1 MQEKIIW
8 FWIQLKTCLKSP
20 GFYLQ
25 LICMVAVVLLA
36 GSISIPDGKNVNAG
50 IYTPA
55 GGYASEIIGNI
66 QASESVFTFHIY
78 DSREKLDSDVAA
90 GRIECGFVFDE
101 YFDEKFESGNIRKS
115 IEYLC
120 SPNTTK
126 GAVIQESVYAAFL
139 RSYSRIILKLADEQ
153 VFNNSD
159 EARLQEMLEQ
169 NDEYID
175 SSYLFDTNLI
185 KVDCVEYD
193 DGDDETEAVAHDDSV
208 KGIAGLMIF
217 LIMYMYAGK
226 NLTRRGNVKAALKRS
241 DAAWFDFLGITAS
254 GIIPV
259 FIMLVIICY
268 IGFSDGM
275 NGASRQSTGI
285 LCVAVLSA
293 KLVGFILYSALWITC
308 VTRLMKNRMS
318 YYAGIIVIMVFFLML
333 CPVFVDL
340 SQYLPAIRYIR
351 ILVPLSVLY
360 L

>member
-8 FWIQLKTCLKSP
+8 FWMQLKTCLISP

-25 LICMVAVVLLA
+25 HICMVAVVLLA

-50 IYTPA
+50 IYAPA
-55 GGYASEIIGNI
+55 GGYAPEIIENI

-101 YFDEKFESGNIRKS
+101 YFDEKFESGNIRKA

-153 VFNNSD
+153 VFDNSD

-185 KVDCVEYD
+185 KVDCAEYD
-193 DGDDETEAVAHDDSV
+193 AGDDESEVTAHDDSV

-226 NLTRRGNVKAALKRS
+226 NLTRRGNIKAALKRS
-241 DAAWFDFLGITAS
+241 DAVWFDFLGITAS
-254 GIIPV
+254 GIISV
-259 FIMLVIICY
+259 FIMLVIMC
-268 IGFSDGM
+268 FV
-275 NGASRQSTGI
+275 SRHSTGI
-285 LCVAVLSA
+285 WGVAVLSA
-293 KLVGFILYSALWITC
+293 KPVGFILYSALWITC

-351 ILVPLSVLY
+351 ILVPLSL
-360 L
+360 LF

>member
-1 MQEKIIW
+1 M
-8 FWIQLKTCLKSP
+8 
-20 GFYLQ
+20 
-25 LICMVAVVLLA
+25 
-36 GSISIPDGKNVNAG
+36 
-50 IYTPA
+50 
-55 GGYASEIIGNI
+55 
-66 QASESVFTFHIY
+66 
-78 DSREKLDSDVAA
+78 
-90 GRIECGFVFDE
+90 
-101 YFDEKFESGNIRKS
+101 
-115 IEYLC
+115 
-120 SPNTTK
+120 
-126 GAVIQESVYAAFL
+126 YAAFL

-153 VFNNSD
+153 VFDNSD

-185 KVDCVEYD
+185 KVDCAEYD
-193 DGDDETEAVAHDDSV
+193 AGDDESEVTAHDDSV

-226 NLTRRGNVKAALKRS
+226 NLTRRGNIKAALKRS
-241 DAAWFDFLGITAS
+241 DAVWFDFLGITAS
-254 GIIPV
+254 GIISV
-259 FIMLVIICY
+259 FIMLVIMC
-268 IGFSDGM
+268 FV
-275 NGASRQSTGI
+275 SRHSTGI
-285 LCVAVLSA
+285 WGVAVLSA
-293 KLVGFILYSALWITC
+293 KPVGFILYSALWITC

>member
-8 FWIQLKTCLKSP
+8 FWMQLKTCLISP

-50 IYTPA
+50 IYAPA
-55 GGYASEIIGNI
+55 GGYASEIIENI
-66 QASESVFTFHIY
+66 RASESVFTFHIY

-101 YFDEKFESGNIRKS
+101 YFDEKFESGNIRKA

-126 GAVIQESVYAAFL
+126 GAVIQESVYAGFL
-139 RSYSRIILKLADEQ
+139 RSYSRIILEQADGQ
-153 VFNNSD
+153 VFDNSD
-159 EARLQEMLEQ
+159 EARLEKMLEQ
-169 NDEYID
+169 NEEYID

-185 KVDCVEYD
+185 KVDCRDYD
-193 DGDDETEAVAHDDSV
+193 DEDDETEAAANDNSV

-217 LIMYMYAGK
+217 MMMYMYAGK
-226 NLTRRGNVKAALKRS
+226 NLTGRGNVKAALKRS
-241 DAAWFDFLGITAS
+241 DAVWFDFLGITAS
-254 GIIPV
+254 GTIPV
-259 FIMLVIICY
+259 FMMLVIMCCIW
-268 IGFSDGM
+268 FSDGI
-275 NGASRQSTGI
+275 NGVGRQSTGI

>member
-1 MQEKIIW
+1 
-8 FWIQLKTCLKSP
+8 
-20 GFYLQ
+20 
-25 LICMVAVVLLA
+25 MVAVVLLA
-36 GSISIPDGKNVNAG
+36 GSISIPDGKNLNAG
-50 IYTPA
+50 IYAPA
-55 GGYASEIIGNI
+55 GGYAPEIIENI

-101 YFDEKFESGNIRKS
+101 YFDEKFESGNIRKA

-139 RSYSRIILKLADEQ
+139 RSYSRIILEQADGQ
-153 VFNNSD
+153 VFDNSD
-159 EARLQEMLEQ
+159 EARLEKMLEQ
-169 NDEYID
+169 NEEYID

-185 KVDCVEYD
+185 KVDCRDYD
-193 DGDDETEAVAHDDSV
+193 DEDDETEAAANDNSV

-217 LIMYMYAGK
+217 MMMYMYAGK
-226 NLTRRGNVKAALKRS
+226 NLTRRGNIKAALKRS
-241 DAAWFDFLGITAS
+241 DAVWFDFLGITAS

-259 FIMLVIICY
+259 FIMLVIMC
-268 IGFSDGM
+268 FV
-275 NGASRQSTGI
+275 SRHSTGI
-285 LCVAVLSA
+285 WGVAVLSA
-293 KLVGFILYSALWITC
+293 KPVGFILYSALWITC

-318 YYAGIIVIMVFFLML
+318 YYAGVIVIMVFFLML

-351 ILVPLSVLY
+351 ILVPLSL
-360 L
+360 LF

>member
-8 FWIQLKTCLKSP
+8 FWMQLKTCLISP

-25 LICMVAVVLLA
+25 HICMVAVVLLA

-50 IYTPA
+50 IYAPA
-55 GGYASEIIGNI
+55 GGYAPEIIENI

-101 YFDEKFESGNIRKS
+101 YFDEKFESGNIRKA

-153 VFNNSD
+153 VFDNSD

-185 KVDCVEYD
+185 KVDCAEYD
-193 DGDDETEAVAHDDSV
+193 AGDDESEVTAHDDSV

-226 NLTRRGNVKAALKRS
+226 NLTRRGNIKAALKRS
-241 DAAWFDFLGITAS
+241 DAVWFDFLGITAS
-254 GIIPV
+254 GIISV
-259 FIMLVIICY
+259 FIMLVIMC
-268 IGFSDGM
+268 FV
-275 NGASRQSTGI
+275 SRHSTGI
-285 LCVAVLSA
+285 WGVAVLSA
-293 KLVGFILYSALWITC
+293 KPVGFILYSALWITC

>member
-8 FWIQLKTCLKSP
+8 FWMQLKTCLISP

-25 LICMVAVVLLA
+25 HICMVAVVLLA
-36 GSISIPDGKNVNAG
+36 GSISIPDGKNVNSG
-50 IYTPA
+50 IYAPA
-55 GGYASEIIGNI
+55 GGYAPEIIENI

-101 YFDEKFESGNIRKS
+101 YFDEKFESGNIRKA

-153 VFNNSD
+153 VFDNSD

-185 KVDCVEYD
+185 KVDCAE
-193 DGDDETEAVAHDDSV
+193 
-208 KGIAGLMIF
+208 
-217 LIMYMYAGK
+217 
-226 NLTRRGNVKAALKRS
+226 
-241 DAAWFDFLGITAS
+241 
-254 GIIPV
+254 
-259 FIMLVIICY
+259 
-268 IGFSDGM
+268 
-275 NGASRQSTGI
+275 
-285 LCVAVLSA
+285 
-293 KLVGFILYSALWITC
+293 
-308 VTRLMKNRMS
+308 
-318 YYAGIIVIMVFFLML
+318 
-333 CPVFVDL
+333 
-340 SQYLPAIRYIR
+340 
-351 ILVPLSVLY
+351 
-360 L
+360 

>member
-8 FWIQLKTCLKSP
+8 FWMQLKTCLISP

-36 GSISIPDGKNVNAG
+36 GSISIPDGKNLNAG
-50 IYTPA
+50 IYAPA
-55 GGYASEIIGNI
+55 GGYAPEIIENI

-101 YFDEKFESGNIRKS
+101 YFDEKFESGNIRKA

-139 RSYSRIILKLADEQ
+139 RSYSRIILEQADGQ
-153 VFNNSD
+153 VFDNSD
-159 EARLQEMLEQ
+159 EARLEKMLEQ
-169 NDEYID
+169 NEEYID

-185 KVDCVEYD
+185 KVDCRDYD
-193 DGDDETEAVAHDDSV
+193 DEDDETEAAANDNSV

-217 LIMYMYAGK
+217 MMMYMYAGK
-226 NLTRRGNVKAALKRS
+226 NLTRRGNIKAALKRS
-241 DAAWFDFLGITAS
+241 DAVWFDFLGITAS

-259 FIMLVIICY
+259 FIMLVIMC
-268 IGFSDGM
+268 FV
-275 NGASRQSTGI
+275 SRHSTGI
-285 LCVAVLSA
+285 WGVAVLSA
-293 KLVGFILYSALWITC
+293 KPVGFILYSALWITC

-318 YYAGIIVIMVFFLML
+318 YYAGVIVIMVFFLML

-351 ILVPLSVLY
+351 ILVPLSL
-360 L
+360 LF

>member
-8 FWIQLKTCLKSP
+8 FWMQLKTCLKSP

-25 LICMVAVVLLA
+25 LICMLAVVLLA

-50 IYTPA
+50 IYAPESR
-55 GGYASEIIGNI
+55 YASEIIEYI

-78 DSREKLDSDVAA
+78 DGREKLDSDVAA

-126 GAVIQESVYAAFL
+126 GAVIQESVYAEFL

-153 VFNNSD
+153 VFDNSD
-159 EARLQEMLEQ
+159 AKRLEKMLEQ
-169 NDEYID
+169 NEEYID

-185 KVDCVEYD
+185 KVDCAEYD
-193 DGDDETEAVAHDDSV
+193 DGDDETEANAHDDSV

-241 DAAWFDFLGITAS
+241 DAVWFDFLGITAS
-254 GIIPV
+254 GTIPV
-259 FIMLVIICY
+259 FMMLVIMC
-268 IGFSDGM
+268 FV
-275 NGASRQSTGI
+275 SRHSMGI
-285 LCVAVLSA
+285 WGVAVLSA

>member
-8 FWIQLKTCLKSP
+8 FWMQLKACLKSP

-50 IYTPA
+50 IYAPESR
-55 GGYASEIIGNI
+55 YASEIIEYI

-126 GAVIQESVYAAFL
+126 GAVIQESVYAEFL

-153 VFNNSD
+153 VFDNSD

-175 SSYLFDTNLI
+175 SSFLFDTNLI
-185 KVDCVEYD
+185 KVDCAEFD
-193 DGDDETEAVAHDDSV
+193 DGDDETEANAHDESV

-241 DAAWFDFLGITAS
+241 DAVWFDFLGITAS
-254 GIIPV
+254 GTIPV
-259 FIMLVIICY
+259 FMMLENMCFV
-268 IGFSDGM
+268 
-275 NGASRQSTGI
+275 SRHSMGI
-285 LCVAVLSA
+285 WGVAVLSA